1 MNTPITSLIATLAD
15 LKATREYVNIRYQN
29 SPWAMG
35 PQYRDRLAR
44 IDQQIRDIEDQLDA

>member
-1 MNTPITSLIATLAD
+1 MNTPSTSLIATLAD